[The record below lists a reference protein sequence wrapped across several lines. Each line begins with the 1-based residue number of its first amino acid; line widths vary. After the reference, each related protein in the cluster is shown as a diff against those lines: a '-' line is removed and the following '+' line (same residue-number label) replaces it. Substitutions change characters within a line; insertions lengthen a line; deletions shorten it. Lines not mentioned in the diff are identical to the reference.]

1 MMRLCDRR
9 GTTAIEFAVSITL
22 VLMLVFSMIDIG
34 LLYLAQQTLNYGV
47 SAASRWAVVNSTSAN
62 ATNVASQF
70 VAAATP
76 GLGAAR
82 AAPTNRVVS
91 FAPSSTPGGSVTVQA
106 TLAWSPLTNFDFL
119 AAATL
124 SSSQTLVIQH

>member
-9 GTTAIEFAVSITL
+9 GTTAIEFAVSITV

-47 SAASRWAVVNSTSAN
+47 SAASRWAVVNSASAN

-82 AAPTNRVVS
+82 AAKSTVVVS
-91 FAPSSTPGGSVTVQA
+91 FAPSSTPGGSVTVKA
-106 TLAWSPLTNFDFL
+106 TLAWSPLTTFDFMV
-119 AAATL
+119 AATL